1 MNATQTAS
9 TLFVNGEPQPLS
21 SPGIT
26 LEQFLKTME
35 VDAQTSGIAVAVNDE
50 VVRKQAWEATV
61 LEAGDRIE
69 VVTAK
74 QGG

>member
-9 TLFVNGEPQPLS
+9 TILVNGEARPLP
-21 SPGIT
+21 SPGMT
-26 LEQFLKTME
+26 LEQFLKTMD

-50 VVRKQAWEATV
+50 VVRKQAWAETT
-61 LEAGDRIE
+61 LEAGDHIE
-69 VVTAK
+69 IVTAK

>member
-9 TLFVNGEPQPLS
+9 TIFVNGETRPLPH
-21 SPGIT
+21 PGTT
-26 LEQFLKTME
+26 LEQFLKTMD

-50 VVRKQAWEATV
+50 VIRRQAWAGTT
-61 LEAGDRIE
+61 LEANDHIE
-69 VVTAK
+69 IVTAK